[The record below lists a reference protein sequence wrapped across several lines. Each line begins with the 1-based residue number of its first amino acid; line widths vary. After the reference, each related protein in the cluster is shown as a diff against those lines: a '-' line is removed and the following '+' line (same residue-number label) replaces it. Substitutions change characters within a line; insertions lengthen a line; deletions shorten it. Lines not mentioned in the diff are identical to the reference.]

1 MSALFFV
8 GSIICGALTAQFL
21 LQIISSIACAC
32 IYLRGFFSP
41 VRKRLNA
48 TFALAMLAQALVF
61 AGLLV
66 GIYWLLVAWGPAEIT
81 QWDTAM
87 WLVGFAPSFI
97 WCFIQVPDK
106 ILAARMCATQRGFAE
121 RARAIGMEAALKT
134 WARRYSTDDASG
146 GA

>member
-21 LQIISSIACAC
+21 VQIISSTACAC
-32 IYLRGFFSP
+32 IYLRGLFSP
-41 VRKRLNA
+41 VRKRPNA
-48 TFALAMLAQALVF
+48 TFALAMLTQALVF

-66 GIYWLLVAWGPAEIT
+66 GTFWLWGWALAQIT
-81 QWDTAM
+81 QWDTAA

-106 ILAARMCATQRGFAE
+106 IHAARMCATQRGFAE
-121 RARAIGMEAALKT
+121 LARAIGMKAALKT
-134 WARRYSTDDASG
+134 WH
-146 GA
+146 